1 MKSICNQLLHDH
13 AKGRRTLESI
23 KLVWT
28 ERDPVLMKNAN
39 IVTPYLAPPSSSG
52 GQQQLVEEDAQ
63 SGLSLSSR
71 LLSVAPVSITTD
83 AELALEYETDLAMAP
98 TEEEEEMYYS
108 AIGFPESD
116 DEFDSDNYFEVK
128 RDKPHRE
135 PSRRV
140 VNKGFLVD
148 NNDDE
153 TTVASDSFPYNSDS
167 SSDYGVQ
174 RDDILELH
182 VHLTGNAALSTD
194 LSSCVKKGR
203 PLIPNL
209 LMQTGQEAAQAG
221 HKRVA
226 VLVCAAPSITK
237 ICRNSCIK
245 LSNSKVR
252 FDFHEE
258 GFA

>member
-23 KLVWT
+23 KLLWT
-28 ERDPVLMKNAN
+28 ERDPVLMKNTN
-39 IVTPYLAPPSSSG
+39 IVTPHLAPSSSG
-52 GQQQLVEEDAQ
+52 EQQQLVEEDVQA
-63 SGLSLSSR
+63 GLSLSSR
-71 LLSVAPVSITTD
+71 LLLVAPASITTD

-116 DEFDSDNYFEVK
+116 DEFDSDNFFEVK
-128 RDKPHRE
+128 PRRE
-135 PSRRV
+135 TSRRL

-148 NNDDE
+148 NNNDDDDE
-153 TTVASDSFPYNSDS
+153 TTVASDSFPYNSDN

-182 VHLTGNAALSTD
+182 VHLTGNAALPTD

-203 PLIPNL
+203 PDIPNL
-209 LMQTGQEAAQAG
+209 LMQTGREAAQAG

-237 ICRNSCIK
+237 ICRNNCIK